1 MRIVLTA
8 ATLALVTACS
18 QVDPIPEEEKAEI
31 DCLAAITV
39 VEITDAIREGAAN
52 GTDPAELQ
60 NIKPDAIASAIEK
73 LEAKYAGEMD
83 SAYLEYDINHRLDKI
98 QDALNNRDADSDAT
112 QIMND
117 TLALGKSCTFG
128 SYLLQYFY
136 ISGGKF
142 SCHVLTLF

>member
-1 MRIVLTA
+1 MRLVFTA

-18 QVDPIPEEEKAEI
+18 QVEPIPEEEKAEI

-39 VEITDAIREGAAN
+39 VEITDAIREGAAS
-52 GTDPAELQ
+52 GVDPADLQ
-60 NIKPDAIASAIEK
+60 NVKPERIAAAIEK

-98 QDALNNRDADSDAT
+98 QDALNNRDPDSEAT
-112 QIMND
+112 QIMNE

-128 SYLLQYFY
+128 S
-136 ISGGKF
+136 
-142 SCHVLTLF
+142 

>member
-18 QVDPIPEEEKAEI
+18 QVNPIPEEEKAEI
-31 DCLAAITV
+31 DCLASITV
-39 VEITDAIREGAAN
+39 VEITDAIRDGAAN

-60 NIKPDAIASAIEK
+60 NIKPDAIAGAIEK

-98 QDALNNRDADSDAT
+98 QDALNNRDPESEAT
-112 QIMND
+112 QIMNE

-128 SYLLQYFY
+128 S
-136 ISGGKF
+136 
-142 SCHVLTLF
+142 